1 MRWPTRVVDLPDGRA
16 LYQVTA
22 ILGDQIPPN
31 VDQWFADELNALK
44 RLVEE
49 QLVSA

>member
-1 MRWPTRVVDLPDGRA
+1 MTKNLNIRSHHVVIEA
-16 LYQVTA
+16 
-22 ILGDQIPPN
+22 
-31 VDQWFADELNALK
+31 DQWFADELNALK